1 MAPRRPTKR
10 QFGTVS
16 QLPSGRWRARYT
28 GPDGKKHSAATTFPE
43 SDDAYAWL
51 SNERKIIDRG
61 DWIPPKQR
69 AQAKEDDARTVGA
82 WLTEWLELRTRG
94 TNPLGPATHQN
105 YTQTI
110 NRRILKVSGKAA
122 RLKDIPLT
130 QLTRRDVAAWWDAIN
145 LQYDTP
151 PTNRAAYKRL
161 RTAIEAAVE
170 RDMIDANPVVLPSA
184 AKAIRHDRKQLP
196 ENEVITDI
204 IKELDPKTST
214 SHNVRGDH
222 KLIAILTLVH
232 GVRLGEALGAQ
243 RKDFTKHGDTWTFH
257 INGNAYRVTGGPKEQ
272 RGMAYKNSV
281 KTAAGNRHV
290 PIFPHYNDDL
300 EYHLK
305 HFTNPSPNAFLF
317 TGPTGKIVMDTS
329 YRSIMNRAKERAGH
343 KDVRITPHYGRVW
356 LITTLVE
363 AGMPIPAIGE
373 ILGQRDL
380 RTITEIYMRTTEAKK
395 RQVLDSVNRT
405 LEGLPD
411 GVADLDA
418 KRAEQAQV
426 NPKCM

>member
-1 MAPRRPTKR
+1 MPPRQTKR

-61 DWIPPKQR
+61 EWIPPKQR
-69 AQAKEDDARTVGA
+69 ARAKEDDARTVGEL
-82 WLTEWLELRTRG
+82 LTEWLELRTLG
-94 TNPLGPATHQN
+94 NNPLGPATHQN
-105 YTQTI
+105 YTATI
-110 NRRILKVSGKAA
+110 NRRILEVSGKAA
-122 RLKDIPLT
+122 RLRDIPLI

-151 PTNRAAYKRL
+151 PTNRAAYK
-161 RTAIEAAVE
+161 
-170 RDMIDANPVVLPSA
+170 D
-184 AKAIRHDRKQLP
+184 
-196 ENEVITDI
+196 
-204 IKELDPKTST
+204 
-214 SHNVRGDH
+214 
-222 KLIAILTLVH
+222 
-232 GVRLGEALGAQ
+232 
-243 RKDFTKHGDTWTFH
+243 
-257 INGNAYRVTGGPKEQ
+257 
-272 RGMAYKNSV
+272 SV
-281 KTAAGNRHV
+281 KTAAANRHV
-290 PIFPHYNDDL
+290 PIFPHYNDDF
-300 EYHLK
+300 EYHLN
-305 HFTNPSPNAFLF
+305 HFTNPDPNAFLF

-329 YRSIMNRAKERAGH
+329 YRSIMTRAKERAGH

-363 AGMPIPAIGE
+363 VGIPIPAIGE

-395 RQVLDSVNRT
+395 CEVLDSVNRA
-405 LEGLPD
+405 LEGLPA

-418 KRAEQAQV
+418 KRAEQTQV